1 MDVLIAPQT
10 QHKSHIQKVMFLSVI
25 GVPQVVEYE
34 GKVYN
39 FDGKIGLFPCTEK
52 KPTQRRSKAGPKGT
66 MVEVNRNVDSDFYE
80 ELFTMKGG
88 VFDMIE
94 KKCPWL
100 RGKSHCISIAEKMMH
115 VQEAFKAYPKDKITD
130 IWGCYF
136 NNLRGIMKETG
147 GNQYKPAHNDSRN
160 RRKETG
166 SPIDLSV
173 NLEDYISCL
182 DFLSD

>member
-1 MDVLIAPQT
+1 
-10 QHKSHIQKVMFLSVI
+10 
-25 GVPQVVEYE
+25 
-34 GKVYN
+34 
-39 FDGKIGLFPCTEK
+39 
-52 KPTQRRSKAGPKGT
+52 
-66 MVEVNRNVDSDFYE
+66 MVEVNRNVDSNFYE
-80 ELFTMKGG
+80 ESFTMKGG

-147 GNQYKPAHNDSRN
+147 GNQYKPAHNNSRN

-182 DFLSD
+182 TF